1 MDVKIENLFFG
12 WHEKLPETF
21 IKLVNVLVLT
31 RNEKEVREAMATLAQ
46 DKDFNDFFLYG
57 FGRRH
62 LWVKQKGVPA
72 TCRNTD
78 YRLLIVEF

>member
-31 RNEKEVREAMATLAQ
+31 SNERK
-46 DKDFNDFFLYG
+46 
-57 FGRRH
+57 
-62 LWVKQKGVPA
+62 
-72 TCRNTD
+72 
-78 YRLLIVEF
+78 